1 MSTAI
6 FPDVPPGPR
15 PLSAPQADEPARFTA
30 RTVEGLEWVLARE
43 LEAIGAR
50 DLRIG
55 RRTIEFSAEPGSER
69 ETLYR
74 AVLESRVAIRVLEPL
89 GRFRVDS
96 PETLYRAMQEIDWTE
111 QLRVSDTLRVD
122 AAIHDTFLTHSLY
135 AAQIIKDA
143 VVDQLRTPSG
153 RRPSVQLRGA
163 TLRLALH
170 LVGDVATIFRDAAG
184 RSLHQRGW
192 RMGEVEAP
200 LSEVL
205 AAGMLAIA
213 GWWRP
218 GATGDATTGEPILDP
233 MCGSGTLVI
242 EAATIA
248 AGMAPGLWRARRTA
262 HGFFRFRD
270 CDKLLAERLVA
281 DLEARVCQPAGQC
294 AASDLDPRA
303 VEAAQACAAAAGVA
317 GSIAIEQRHFEDVR
331 PAAAAGLVLTNPPYG
346 ERLPLPRA
354 GALFRRLGDWLV
366 ARCGGW
372 RAAILAADTPA
383 ATHLGLRP
391 VYRIPL
397 MNGPIPCRLLELTLR
412 ERATPSSPSRPSL
425 KAENRTELPPSAPA
439 ASASASASAPAPAP
453 ASASASAS
461 APPVSAET
469 VTDASRDR
477 AELDEPWRFR
487 PEEERSS
494 KGPDGERSRRGDS
507 DRPGAVVAPGVA
519 LSESTT
525 TPLAGVALSES
536 TTTPLT
542 GVALSEST
550 TTPLTGAAISES
562 TTTPLAGVA
571 PSRPRTRAV
580 ADQIGDFRRRLAK
593 RYKHLAKWARRQGIE
608 AFRIYDRDIPEIPLA
623 IDWYAGWLHA
633 SEYDRPHERTD
644 IEHDVWLDRMIE
656 AAADELGVP
665 PNQTFLKVRRRQRGG
680 GQYEKLDA
688 RKTLLTVK
696 EGGLEFEV
704 NLSDYLDTGLF
715 LDHRQTRALVRDEA
729 AGKRFLNLFCYTGS
743 FSVYAAAGGAVE
755 TTSVDLSNTYLDW
768 TRTNLSRN
776 AFKDAGRHRTVR
788 DEARGFLEH
797 RGRRGEPPFD
807 LVVVDPPTFSRSARS
822 ETPWDVERDHA
833 ELLEL
838 VARNLVPGGV
848 VYFSTNFRRFHL
860 DVERLA
866 ALYEIREITNRTI
879 PEDFRNARI
888 HRGWRLVAKGRV

>member
-163 TLRLALH
+163 TLRRALH
-170 LVGDVATIFRDAAG
+170 LVGDVAPIVRDAAG

-270 CDKLLAERLVA
+270 YDKLLAERLVA

-303 VEAAQACAAAAGVA
+303 VEATQACAAAAGVA

-439 ASASASASAPAPAP
+439 PAPAPSASAP
-453 ASASASAS
+453 SET

-487 PEEERSS
+487 PEEERSP

-507 DRPGAVVAPGVA
+507 DRPGAVVAPGV
-519 LSESTT
+519 
-525 TPLAGVALSES
+525 PLSES

-542 GVALSEST
+542 GVAL
-550 TTPLTGAAISES
+550 ADS
-562 TTTPLAGVA
+562 TTTPLADAALASSSEAPTVPGVA

-633 SEYDRPHERTD
+633 SEYDRPHERTE

-680 GQYEKLDA
+680 GQYQKLDA

>member
-1 MSTAI
+1 MNTAI

-15 PLSAPQADEPARFTA
+15 PLPAPQADEPARFTA
-30 RTVEGLEWVLARE
+30 RTLEGLEWVLARE

-205 AAGMLAIA
+205 AAGILAIA

-270 CDKLLAERLVA
+270 CDKPLVERLVA

-317 GSIAIEQRHFEDVR
+317 GSIAIEQRHFEEVR

-354 GALFRRLGDWLV
+354 SALFRRLGDWLV

-412 ERATPSSPSRPSL
+412 ERATPSPPSRPSL
-425 KAENRTELPPSAPA
+425 ETENQTQLPPSAPA
-439 ASASASASAPAPAP
+439 PAPSETAP
-453 ASASASAS
+453 S
-461 APPVSAET
+461 ET

-487 PEEERSS
+487 PEEEGSS
-494 KGPDGERSRRGDS
+494 KRPDGERSRRGDS

-519 LSESTT
+519 LSESSTK
-525 TPLAGVALSES
+525 PLAGVALSES
-536 TTTPLT
+536 TTTP
-542 GVALSEST
+542 VPDA
-550 TTPLTGAAISES
+550 
-562 TTTPLAGVA
+562 A

-633 SEYDRPHERTD
+633 SEYDRPHERTE

-665 PNQTFLKVRRRQRGG
+665 PNQTFLKARRRQRGG
-680 GQYEKLDA
+680 GQYQKLDA

>member
-412 ERATPSSPSRPSL
+412 ERATPSPPSRPSL
-425 KAENRTELPPSAPA
+425 ETENRTELPPSAPA
-439 ASASASASAPAPAP
+439 PAPAPSASAP
-453 ASASASAS
+453 SET

-525 TPLAGVALSES
+525 TPLADAALASSSEAP
-536 TTTPLT
+536 TVP
-542 GVALSEST
+542 
-550 TTPLTGAAISES
+550 
-562 TTTPLAGVA
+562 GVA

-608 AFRIYDRDIPEIPLA
+608 AFRMYDRDIPEIPLA

>member
-270 CDKLLAERLVA
+270 YDKLLAERLVA

-303 VEAAQACAAAAGVA
+303 VEATQACAAAAGVA

-412 ERATPSSPSRPSL
+412 ERATPSPPSRPSL
-425 KAENRTELPPSAPA
+425 ETENRTELPPSAPA
-439 ASASASASAPAPAP
+439 PAPAPSASAP
-453 ASASASAS
+453 SET

-507 DRPGAVVAPGVA
+507 DRPGAVVAPGV
-519 LSESTT
+519 
-525 TPLAGVALSES
+525 PLSES

-542 GVALSEST
+542 GVAL
-550 TTPLTGAAISES
+550 ADS
-562 TTTPLAGVA
+562 TTTPLADAALASSSEAPTVPGVA

-680 GQYEKLDA
+680 GQYQKLDA